1 MITPVTN
8 STKKLLLGGCTLFL
22 CSVLLQPTGFAQQ
35 KTAPADQLATASA
48 DSVSPYPEYEADL
61 KSLRDE
67 FRKAGYTMTSLLQ
80 DSRFKIHKT
89 IDERFRGSAERT
101 TPTLEEY
108 KDILDFDE
116 KVVQG
121 VQFLK
126 EHSGPLQ
133 KAQQQYG
140 ISKYI
145 ITAIIGVES
154 KYGDVLGSYNP
165 FNVYVS
171 MAVVDYRADFA
182 KAQLKELLEFANR
195 KNIDVF
201 TLKSSY
207 AGAMSPAQFIPYS
220 VNKWWVG
227 SDIFDMDNSIMSVAN
242 YLAYFQERTEDLRTS
257 VLRYN
262 PSGLYADT
270 ILDLA
275 DTIKAEADLSE

>member
-8 STKKLLLGGCTLFL
+8 SAKKLLLGGYTLFL
-22 CSVLLQPTGFAQQ
+22 CSVFFQPPGFAQQ
-35 KTAPADQLATASA
+35 QTTPAEQLATASA
-48 DSVSPYPEYEADL
+48 DSISPYPEYEADL

-67 FRKAGYTMTSLLQ
+67 FRKAGYTMTPLLQ

-126 EHSGPLQ
+126 EHAGQLQ

-154 KYGDVLGSYNP
+154 KYGNVLGSYNP

-182 KAQLKELLEFANR
+182 KAQLKELLEFTNR
-195 KNIDVF
+195 KKIDVF

-275 DTIKAEADLSE
+275 DAIENRSTE